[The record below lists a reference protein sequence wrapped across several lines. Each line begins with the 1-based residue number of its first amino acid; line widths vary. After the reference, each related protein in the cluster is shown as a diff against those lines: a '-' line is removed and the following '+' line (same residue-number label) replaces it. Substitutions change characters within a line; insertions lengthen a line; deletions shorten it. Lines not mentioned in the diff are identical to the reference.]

1 MSKIQI
7 PEGLDT
13 KVCVLGE
20 NVLSEVPEVAKQLWP
35 GLQPVIVADE
45 NTWAAAGQKVMEQ
58 LVRAGLN
65 PAEPFIYPAHPV
77 MHADYKYVAGLVEV
91 VKGKLPIAVGSGTVN
106 DLVKRSHF
114 EAGCK
119 GYMCVATACSVD
131 GYTSFGAAI
140 TVNGFKKTLE
150 CPAPLAILADSAV
163 LASAPQDMTASGY
176 ADLCAKV
183 VAGADWHI
191 ADILGPTPMD
201 AKAWGM
207 VQTHLREW
215 VGSPEAL
222 AKGDLKALAGLF
234 NGLAATGFAM
244 QYYRESRPASGAEHL
259 FSHVWEMDN
268 LAVNGENPSHGF
280 KVAIGTLISTRLM
293 EFAFKHTKT
302 EIEAI
307 CAAAKEVGV
316 EERAAQIDKHLLGTP
331 IYESVKKVCIG
342 KLLTGDALKVR
353 RRDMVTNWDEMKRR
367 VRGQIFPY
375 EEMER
380 RFLVLGCPT
389 KPAEIG
395 LDEAELRR
403 GIFVAA
409 MIRNRY
415 TILDLL
421 FELGL
426 LEAAIEDV
434 VAMWKADL

>member
-1 MSKIQI
+1 MFIQI

-13 KVCVLGE
+13 KVCVLGS
-20 NVLSEVPEVAKQLWP
+20 NVLAEVPAVAKQLWP
-35 GLQPVIVADE
+35 GMQPVIVADE
-45 NTWAAAGQKVMEQ
+45 NTWAAAGKQVMEY
-58 LVRAGLN
+58 LVQAGLN

-77 MHADYKYVAGLVEV
+77 MHADYKYVPALVEI

-163 LASAPQDMTASGY
+163 LASAPMDMTASGY

-207 VQTHLREW
+207 VQTNLREW

-268 LAVNGENPSHGF
+268 LSVNGENPSHGF

-293 EFAFKHTKT
+293 EWAFAHSKAD
-302 EIEAI
+302 IEAI
-307 CAAAKEVGV
+307 CAKAKEISVA
-316 EERAAQIDKHLLGTP
+316 ERSAQIDHHLLGTP
-331 IYESVKKVCIG
+331 IYDSVKKVCIG
-342 KLLTGDALKVR
+342 KLLTGNALTVR
-353 RRDMVTNWDEMKRR
+353 RQDMIDNWDAMKAR
-367 VRGQIFPY
+367 VMDQILPY
-375 EEMER
+375 AEMER
-380 RFLVLGCPT
+380 RFKVLGCPT

-426 LEAAIEDV
+426 LEQAIDDV
-434 VAMWKADL
+434 VKMWGI

>member
-1 MSKIQI
+1 MSIIPI

-13 KVCVLGE
+13 KVCVLGSD
-20 NVLSEVPEVAKQLWP
+20 VLAEVPSVAKQLWP
-35 GLQPVIVADE
+35 GMQPVIVADE
-45 NTWAAAGQKVMEQ
+45 NTWAAAGKQVMEH
-58 LVRAGLN
+58 LVQAGLN

-77 MHADYKYVAGLVEV
+77 MHADYKYIPALVEI

-163 LASAPQDMTASGY
+163 LASAPMDMTASGY

-207 VQTHLREW
+207 VQTNLREW

-268 LAVNGENPSHGF
+268 LSVNGENPSHGF
-280 KVAIGTLISTRLM
+280 KVAIGTLISTRMM
-293 EFAFKHTKT
+293 EWAFAHSKAD
-302 EIEAI
+302 IESI
-307 CAAAKEVGV
+307 CAKAKEVSV
-316 EERAAQIDKHLLGTP
+316 AERSAQIDKHLLGTP
-331 IYESVKKVCIG
+331 IYDSVKKVCIG
-342 KLLTGDALKVR
+342 KLLTGDALKAR
-353 RRDMVTNWDEMKRR
+353 RQDMIDNWDVMKTR
-367 VRGQIFPY
+367 VKEQILPY
-375 EEMER
+375 AEMER
-380 RFLVLGCPT
+380 RFQVLGCPT

-395 LDEAELRR
+395 LNESELRR

-426 LEAAIEDV
+426 LEQAIDDV
-434 VAMWKADL
+434 VQMWGM